1 MPGTIVIAK
10 SLFAAK
16 YEEQLLGSRKEFGFL
31 RASVR
36 KCAQSA
42 GNQIARYGFC
52 RRARRRL
59 DEVERVLGVC
69 DERC

>member
-16 YEEQLLGSRKEFGFL
+16 YEEQLLGIRKEFGFL
-31 RASVR
+31 RTSVR

-42 GNQIARYGFC
+42 GKSNRTI
-52 RRARRRL
+52 RL
-59 DEVERVLGVC
+59 LLSSTTPT
-69 DERC
+69 